1 MDLVAKTYLPYF
13 PVAEPTLSWKGV
25 GFSLLH
31 EGGAG
36 PPGSTSGYYAS
47 RSGVYGMVK
56 LSFYHYWMNILLLA
70 MEEETLKLTT
80 NFHPD

>member
-13 PVAEPTLSWKGV
+13 PVAEPALSWKGV

-31 EGGAG
+31 EGGWALQV
-36 PPGSTSGYYAS
+36 A
-47 RSGVYGMVK
+47 RLAIMHREVVYGMVK